1 MNDYMR
7 VHICGH
13 GGPHYYKFVQPIK
26 LVQTIDTY
34 HTCKRSYAYI
44 YIFKPTYLPWGAL
57 VGDCFPDKDE
67 ESLLP

>member
-1 MNDYMR
+1 MYIYADTGAL
-7 VHICGH
+7 IITSLL
-13 GGPHYYKFVQPIK
+13 KPIK

-34 HTCKRSYAYI
+34 HKRSHAYI

-57 VGDCFPDKDE
+57 VGDRFPDKDE